1 MRQLNKC
8 LFAMLK
14 GIHQGGYYIGNCCQH
29 ICFNSNMELIDNQS
43 KNSYYVFQDKDK
55 MGILSLDHNLDLKLK
70 CCFLKGY
77 SAM

>member
-14 GIHQGGYYIGNCCQH
+14 GIHQGGYYIGNSCQH

-43 KNSYYVFQDKDK
+43 KNS
-55 MGILSLDHNLDLKLK
+55 
-70 CCFLKGY
+70 
-77 SAM
+77 